1 MAVAV
6 IDQPTV
12 ISPAL
17 AKRLFDTSLDLIMV
31 TDRRGRFID
40 ISPSALAILGYR
52 PDEMIGRIG
61 TEFIYPEDLDR
72 TRNEMREARRG
83 RLTRN
88 FETRYVHKSGH
99 SVTLDWTGL
108 WLESEQVHCF
118 IGRDVTQAKLTE
130 RMKDEFVATVS
141 HELRTPL
148 TSIAGA
154 LGLLVGN
161 EGVRLPPS
169 TLRLLTIAQANS
181 QRLMRLVA
189 SILDVN
195 KIEAG
200 KVVFARK
207 QLDVR
212 ALVEQAIASNRA
224 VAEEFGVRITLDAA
238 PDSGELRGDPDWLVK
253 IVNNL
258 LSNAVKFSPAG
269 GEVAVEIERRGAN
282 IRVSVRDRGQGVPEH
297 FKSRLFERFA
307 QADNSDTRTTGGAG
321 LGLSIVKEIVTRLGG
336 DIGYADA
343 PGGGA
348 IFHFEIPAWELGPAD
363 GAHPTLPGAGE
374 LRKPIDPERGAVQ

>member
-52 PDEMIGRIG
+52 PEEMIGRIG

-336 DIGYADA
+336 DVSHADA

-348 IFHFEIPAWELGPAD
+348 IFHFEIPAWEQVTDTPSVF
-363 GAHPTLPGAGE
+363 GAGQ
-374 LRKPIDPERGAVQ
+374 LRSPIDHEPGAVQ

>member
-52 PDEMIGRIG
+52 PEEMIGRIG

-336 DIGYADA
+336 DVGYADA

-348 IFHFEIPAWELGPAD
+348 IFHFEIPAWEPVAD
-363 GAHPTLPGAGE
+363 APSAFGAGATA
-374 LRKPIDPERGAVQ
+374 RTHRS

>member
-52 PDEMIGRIG
+52 PEEMIGRIG

-238 PDSGELRGDPDWLVK
+238 P
-253 IVNNL
+253 I
-258 LSNAVKFSPAG
+258 PANCAATPTG
-269 GEVAVEIERRGAN
+269 WSRSSITSCPTRSSSRQRAARWR
-282 IRVSVRDRGQGVPEH
+282 S
-297 FKSRLFERFA
+297 KS
-307 QADNSDTRTTGGAG
+307 SGGA
-321 LGLSIVKEIVTRLGG
+321 
-336 DIGYADA
+336 
-343 PGGGA
+343 
-348 IFHFEIPAWELGPAD
+348 
-363 GAHPTLPGAGE
+363 PTSASACATAAKGFRNISRAACSSD
-374 LRKPIDPERGAVQ
+374 LRKPTIRTRAPLAAPASGSASSRRS